1 MGLLNLTL
9 VTFILILTITH
20 EIQYV
25 EGRHLKHNTHHN
37 KIHLKKTTPLNQ
49 KATHVTSTTNANE
62 AIQTPPPPPPT
73 PSPPTPHR
81 AEDFRPTAPGHSPGA
96 GHSIQN

>member
-9 VTFILILTITH
+9 VAFILILTITH

-37 KIHLKKTTPLNQ
+37 NIHDKKSKQVNQ

-62 AIQTPPPPPPT
+62 ALQTTPPPT
-73 PSPPTPHR
+73 PSPPPPHR